1 MNIRKRKILGKPYLH
16 LLKKKI
22 LVPSKIKI
30 DPKKEAKKSKVEK
43 KADELLK
50 KLANQ
55 E

>member
-1 MNIRKRKILGKPYLH
+1 
-16 LLKKKI
+16 
-22 LVPSKIKI
+22 VPSKIKI

-55 E
+55 EKEKKKKAALAKIKADEEAA